1 MGGARSTVPASNC
14 FWITA
19 LHSSIL
25 FDFSSFRTRFAS
37 LRRFPSLLVSKGEWF
52 PFSRKSCLVPSLVA
66 FLQLFLELF
75 VDNSLSSCMWI
86 CQPKNV
92 YFTKFF
98 VVYARRLSGK
108 HVGGVDFFTRQS
120 DTSTHLRV
128 SSYRVPFSSRALR
141 FGGGDSAAFAISQD
155 DVYWQYLK
163 CLPRDDSRNLCAN
176 TRIRLQAT
184 HSSFDILSDCFAIL
198 LLVWY
203 LGSLWTKF

>member
-1 MGGARSTVPASNC
+1 MSGARSTVPASNC

-25 FDFSSFRTRFAS
+25 FDFSSFRKRFAS
-37 LRRFPSLLVSKGEWF
+37 LRRFPPLLVSNGEWF
-52 PFSRKSCLVPSLVA
+52 PFSRESCLVPSLVV

-86 CQPKNV
+86 CQPNV
-92 YFTKFF
+92 Y
-98 VVYARRLSGK
+98 YAQRLSGK

-120 DTSTHLRV
+120 DTSTHLRE

-141 FGGGDSAAFAISQD
+141 FGGGDSAAFTISQD

-176 TRIRLQAT
+176 TRIRLQGT

-198 LLVWY
+198 LLV
-203 LGSLWTKF
+203 